1 MSRVIPR
8 AECKGTKM
16 HLHGGKCRIHFRK
29 RFSITVLAVRGLLE
43 VSFQERI
50 ELAAATRYLLVLI
63 KGTASH
69 QCDFCSSKIIRF

>member
-8 AECKGTKM
+8 AECKGTEM
-16 HLHGGKCRIHFRK
+16 HLHRGKCRIHFRK
-29 RFSITVLAVRGLLE
+29 RFSITVLAVRE

-50 ELAAATRYLLVLI
+50 ELAAATRCLLVLI
-63 KGTASH
+63 KGAASH